1 MSQSLWAVQIGFR
14 LHVLCLFEWFLDISR
29 FKNVHRVPYKDNIL
43 LTVVKLSVVL
53 CLKKKPYQKNQ
64 AGTVELHLSKT
75 E

>member
-1 MSQSLWAVQIGFR
+1 MSLWAVQIGLR

-53 CLKKKPYQKNQ
+53 CLKKTYQRIKQ
-64 AGTVELHLSKT
+64 ELLNCI
-75 E
+75 

>member
-53 CLKKKPYQKNQ
+53 CLKKKKHTKKIKQ
-64 AGTVELHLSKT
+64 ELLNCI
-75 E
+75 

>member
-53 CLKKKPYQKNQ
+53 CLKKKHTKKNQ